1 MVRAPQT
8 DGPVQVSKLQLSPL
22 AILPESSPPRW
33 RPKTLSCFIFE
44 STTPLGG
51 YYSESKSVN
60 SCQLSKQLS
69 ACSTEEPSA
78 CPLCRAM
85 SKDSARSYF
94 FQPRCCSKL
103 QLSDAT
109 IDETRCCSKVYAQTT
124 SILSFL
130 TPVTMMSLSSVA
142 KWPVQQAVVASHVAA
157 ESYHEGYK
165 RTQ

>member
-1 MVRAPQT
+1 MPKIFPNSSLSSVLSYCFQSRCSFKLLF
-8 DGPVQVSKLQLSPL
+8 QVLLFRINEWEDLTRGEFGRFLPEALAKFSNSPFCSQLRIYNQV
-22 AILPESSPPRW
+22 AILPKSSPPRW

-69 ACSTEEPSA
+69 ACNTEEPSA
-78 CPLCRAM
+78 CLLFRAM

-103 QLSDAT
+103 LLPDAMIGAT
-109 IDETRCCSKVYAQTT
+109 
-124 SILSFL
+124 
-130 TPVTMMSLSSVA
+130 
-142 KWPVQQAVVASHVAA
+142 
-157 ESYHEGYK
+157 
-165 RTQ
+165 